1 MSRSLPSLLT
11 LTAVTLAVS
20 TAGLRASDQDARII
34 AAAKQSYVFRA
45 HLGREKIV
53 LAAQDGTVTLTGT
66 VKDEY
71 HRTLAEDTVAG
82 LPGVKEVRNQL
93 QVQGEPGL
101 DTPDGRLKAKVQ
113 AALLFHRNVSAAHT
127 KVFAKDGLVKLRGEA
142 DNQAQKELTTEYVKD
157 VDGVAQVVNEMTVLK
172 RPRRKELK
180 RKIDDASITAQ
191 LKAALLLHRGTS
203 ALHTKVVTE
212 EGIVT
217 LSGKARSK
225 AERDLCTRIA
235 NDLDGVR
242 RVKNLLTVEES

>member
-1 MSRSLPSLLT
+1 LLV
-11 LTAVTLAVS
+11 LTAITVLAP
-20 TAGLRASDQDARII
+20 TTGLRASDPDARIV
-34 AAAKQSYVFRA
+34 AAAKQSYVFRT
-45 HLGREKIV
+45 HLNNEKI
-53 LAAQDGTVTLTGT
+53 LLTAQNGIVTLTGT
-66 VKDEY
+66 VKDDY

-93 QVQGEPGL
+93 QVLGEPGL
-101 DTPDGRLKAKVQ
+101 DTPDGKLKAKVQ

-127 KVFAKDGLVKLRGEA
+127 KVFAKDGVVRLRGEA
-142 DNQAQKELTTEYVKD
+142 DTMAQKELTTEYVKD
-157 VDGVAQVVNEMTVLK
+157 VDGVVEVSNEMTVLK
-172 RPRRKELK
+172 SPRRRELR

-203 ALHTKVVTE
+203 AVRTKVVTK

-217 LSGKARSK
+217 LSGKTRSK

-242 RVKNLLTVEES
+242 KVRNKLTVEES